1 MNTTGNTTGA
11 RIRQAREKIGLSQ
24 VALAKAVGVSNVT
37 ISNWESDNHALKA
50 DNAAK
55 LASVLRVSVNHLLYG
70 EKDEVELGDGFDVW
84 DDDTPLDD
92 DEIEAEFFKDIG
104 LAAGVGE
111 IAPTYEYTRRKLR
124 FSKRSLK
131 NFGVTPE
138 MVVTA
143 TVQGTSME
151 PTIADGATIGIDRG
165 DTIIKSGKIYAFRQN
180 DMLRVKL
187 LYHTPQGGLR
197 IVSYN
202 KEEYPEEIVPP
213 EAMTDIHIIGKVFWY
228 AVMLR

>member
-1 MNTTGNTTGA
+1 MNTTGA

-70 EKDEVELGDGFDVW
+70 EKDEDEAKLGEGFDTW
-84 DDDTPLDD
+84 DDKTPLDD
-92 DEIEAEFFKDIG
+92 DEIEAPFFRDIG
-104 LAAGVGE
+104 VSAGIGE
-111 IAPTYEYTRRKLR
+111 IAPANEYTRRRLR
-124 FSKRSLK
+124 FSRRTLK
-131 NFGVTPE
+131 NFGVIPE
-138 MVVTA
+138 CVVTA
-143 TVQGTSME
+143 TVQGASME
-151 PTIADGATIGIDRG
+151 PNIADGATIGIDTG
-165 DTIIKSGKIYAFRQN
+165 DTTIRSGKIYAFRQH

-187 LYHTPQGGLR
+187 LYHTAQGGLR

-202 KEEYPEEIVPP
+202 KEEYPEEIVSP
-213 EAMTDIHIIGKVFWY
+213 EFMPDIHIIGRVFWIS
-228 AVMLR
+228 VMMK

>member
-1 MNTTGNTTGA
+1 MNTTGA

-55 LASVLRVSVNHLLYG
+55 LASVLRVSVNYLLYG
-70 EKDEVELGDGFDVW
+70 EQDEVELGDGFDVW

-111 IAPTYEYTRRKLR
+111 IAPAYECTRRKLR

-213 EAMTDIHIIGKVFWY
+213 EAMSDIHIIGKVFWY

>member
-1 MNTTGNTTGA
+1 MNTTGA
-11 RIRQAREKIGLSQ
+11 RIRQARDKIGLSQ

-55 LASVLRVSVNHLLYG
+55 LASVLRVSVNYLLYG
-70 EKDEVELGDGFDVW
+70 EKDEVALGEGFDTW
-84 DDDTPLDD
+84 DDETPLDD
-92 DEIEAEFFKDIG
+92 DEIEAPFFKETG
-104 LAAGVGE
+104 VAAGVGE
-111 IAPTYEYTRRKLR
+111 IAPIHECTRRKLR
-124 FSKRSLK
+124 FSKRTLK

-138 MVVTA
+138 CVTTA

-151 PTIADGATIGIDRG
+151 PNIADGATIGIDTG
-165 DTIIKSGKIYAFRQN
+165 DKTIKSGKIYAFRQN
-180 DMLRVKL
+180 EMLRVKL

-202 KEEYPEEIVPP
+202 KEEYPEEIVLP
-213 EAMTDIHIIGKVFWY
+213 EAMEDIHIIGRVFWFS
-228 AVMLR
+228 VMMK